1 MYVCVCVYIYIYYL
15 YIYIYG
21 LTPHGLP
28 PPAPKVPRRGSLAA
42 SDTNGPICQSGTA
55 SARGGECSPGRA
67 AKKCRGVWQFGQQDP
82 NFGPIWTSM
91 ASIWSPS
98 GSLWAQLQPNIP
110 IEPHFHLRTT
120 WAHDSATWF
129 QVGVAGRP
137 PSWAQLGPNPGQFC
151 RFNAAR

>member
-1 MYVCVCVYIYIYYL
+1 MFPILCLRCAQLGVKL
-15 YIYIYG
+15 ARKG
-21 LTPHGLP
+21 
-28 PPAPKVPRRGSLAA
+28 PKLHHFACDLDFHA
-42 SDTNGPICQSGTA
+42 HHT
-55 SARGGECSPGRA
+55 
-67 AKKCRGVWQFGQQDP
+67 
-82 NFGPIWTSM
+82 
-91 ASIWSPS
+91 ASIW